1 MGIAI
6 LSGVFTSLQTRPAD
20 PQTPME
26 PVSGFSTPTQSF
38 SLSAPE
44 ASLPSGFIA
53 TVGREETVRKLS
65 KTLNAMDYV
74 QSGRAGK
81 EGIKVLAG
89 PESNLEAVRKS
100 DVILLCCKPQMVAG
114 ILTQEGMDKAL
125 EGKMV
130 ISICAGVRLE
140 QLKDLCPASSLC
152 LRAMPNTPS
161 KIGEGMTVITPP
173 PTSSPPISRQILLSL
188 FTPCGRVRFLDE
200 KHFDAC
206 TALAGSG
213 PAFVALVL
221 EAMADGGVMMGLPRA
236 EALELAAQTLQGTG
250 RMALQT
256 GLHPAQL
263 KDSVTTPGGCTIAG
277 LLTLED
283 GKVRS
288 TMARAIQVATL
299 HAAGLG
305 QSKN

>member
-6 LSGVFTSLQTRPAD
+6 LSGVFTSLQTRPTD
-20 PQTPME
+20 PQTPIE

-38 SLSAPE
+38 YLSAPE

-53 TVGREETVRKLS
+53 TVGREETVRKLT
-65 KTLNAMDYV
+65 KTLNGMDYV

-161 KIGEGMTVITPP
+161 KVSPSSHPPVCPPRLTSYPP
-173 PTSSPPISRQILLSL
+173 PHPPHRS
-188 FTPCGRVRFLDE
+188 E
-200 KHFDAC
+200 K
-206 TALAGSG
+206 
-213 PAFVALVL
+213 
-221 EAMADGGVMMGLPRA
+221 E
-236 EALELAAQTLQGTG
+236 
-250 RMALQT
+250 
-256 GLHPAQL
+256 
-263 KDSVTTPGGCTIAG
+263 
-277 LLTLED
+277 
-283 GKVRS
+283 
-288 TMARAIQVATL
+288 
-299 HAAGLG
+299 
-305 QSKN
+305 